1 MVTSEEKKK
10 KKKKT
15 WMSCLRA
22 QIYTGNWIFFFLR
35 EYNYKNSSLVLFLKE
50 LGEYS
55 TTISTLVGGSFAK
68 PS

>member
-1 MVTSEEKKK
+1 
-10 KKKKT
+10 
-15 WMSCLRA
+15 MSCLRA